1 MRPGG
6 PRAARKIAPMSYL
19 VLARKYRPRNFEEM
33 VGQEHVVQAL
43 SNALTTGRLHH
54 AYLFTGTRGVGKT
67 TVSRILAKSL
77 NCQGPD
83 GQGGIT
89 AHPCGV
95 CQACRDIDAGRFV
108 DYTELD
114 AASNRGVDEVQA
126 LLEQA
131 VYKPVQGRFKV
142 FMIDEVHMLTNT
154 AFNAMLK
161 TLEEP
166 PEYLK
171 FVLATTDPQKVPV
184 TVLSRCL
191 QFNLRPMAPETV
203 LEHLTQVLATEQVE
217 AEPQALRL
225 LARAARGSMRD
236 ALSLT
241 DQAIAFGNG
250 ALREDGVRQMLG
262 SADRGHVFGLI
273 DALARGDGRTV
284 VETAETLRREGIAAA
299 STLEEMTTVLQSMA
313 VLQAVPSR
321 AAAAASNDADPDA
334 AETAR
339 LAAAMPPDETQ
350 LLYSL
355 CLHGRGELGLAPDEY
370 AALTMVLLRL
380 LAFKPPGGRAQEGTA
395 PSEQEKKTP
404 PRECPMPDAAARA
417 VPTGRVPTAASDG
430 VQAQVERPAPVSGV
444 AASAPSP
451 SPIAATSPMAA
462 TPATPAAPSTMA
474 SSFVSRATAP
484 HGHRLPVREASVP
497 ASAVDVRHPD
507 DGEPPDELPP
517 ADRVLAIPVRVQPEP
532 PGREASRDR
541 SVVDAGDAVR
551 RVAAGGAGAAGA
563 QPVEPSEA
571 GDFWHATVTRMVV
584 AEAITALARELAL
597 QSQLV
602 ARDVDRW
609 LLRVER
615 ESLNQPSS
623 RDRLQAALAALGHGV
638 TIAIEIG
645 GVTDSPAR
653 RNRLA
658 AEARQRAAEEAIHND
673 PEVQSMMRDWD
684 AKIVPGSLKPA

>member
-1 MRPGG
+1 MSFLRGGLRIAVRPDRIG
-6 PRAARKIAPMSYL
+6 RMSYL
-19 VLARKYRPRNFEEM
+19 VLARKYRPRNFTEM

-43 SNALTTGRLHH
+43 TNALVQQRLHH

-77 NCQGPD
+77 NCQGAD

-89 AHPCGV
+89 AEPCGV

-114 AASNRGVDEVQA
+114 AASNRGVDEVQS

-203 LEHLTQVLATEQVE
+203 FEHLTRVLATEQLS

-250 ALREDGVRQMLG
+250 QLQEAGVRQMMG
-262 SADRGHVFGLI
+262 SVDRSHVLQLI
-273 DALARGDGRTV
+273 RALAEGDGATV
-284 VETAETLRREGIAAA
+284 VAQVNALRLQGVSAAA
-299 STLEEMTTVLQSMA
+299 TLEDMAMLLQRMA
-313 VLQAVPSR
+313 VMQMVPGM
-321 AAAAASNDADPDA
+321 AQDGEDPD
-334 AETAR
+334 TQG
-339 LAAAMPPDETQ
+339 LADLAQAMPAEETQ

-355 CLHGRGELGLAPDEY
+355 CLHGRTELGLAPDEY

-380 LAFKPPGGRAQEGTA
+380 LAFKPPAGSA
-395 PSEQEKKTP
+395 EKKSPRTSQPALADIAPAKSPAAVQAASPVPAPLAQPIAIAQPVAVTP
-404 PRECPMPDAAARA
+404 VAPAPKALSPQQPASDPPPWEDLPDTRDYASDDAADAFE
-417 VPTGRVPTAASDG
+417 ASLP
-430 VQAQVERPAPVSGV
+430 EPVL
-444 AASAPSP
+444 SAP
-451 SPIAATSPMAA
+451 
-462 TPATPAAPSTMA
+462 PAAL
-474 SSFVSRATAP
+474 RA
-484 HGHRLPVREASVP
+484 LPVREASD
-497 ASAVDVRHPD
+497 SARVDVHKA
-507 DGEPPDELPP
+507 PPPTPLQTTAEGDVWFGIVQGL
-517 ADRVLAIPVRVQPEP
+517 LAQ
-532 PGREASRDR
+532 
-541 SVVDAGDAVR
+541 
-551 RVAAGGAGAAGA
+551 
-563 QPVEPSEA
+563 
-571 GDFWHATVTRMVV
+571 
-584 AEAITALARELAL
+584 EAITALVRELAL
-597 QSQLV
+597 QSQLM
-602 ARDVDRW
+602 AREADQW
-609 LLRVER
+609 LLRIER
-615 ESLNQPSS
+615 ESLNHPAS
-623 RDRLQAALAALGHGV
+623 RERLQNALAAAGHGIV
-638 TIAIEIG
+638 RLQVELGSVADCPAKRMAVAAAAKMVAAQALIE
-645 GVTDSPAR
+645 
-653 RNRLA
+653 
-658 AEARQRAAEEAIHND
+658 ND
-673 PEVQSMMRDWD
+673 PMVQSLMRDFG
-684 AKIVPGSLKPA
+684 ARIVPGSLQVI

>member
-1 MRPGG
+1 
-6 PRAARKIAPMSYL
+6 MSYL
-19 VLARKYRPRNFEEM
+19 VLARKYRPRNFSEM

-43 SNALTTGRLHH
+43 SNALTQQRLHH

-89 AHPCGV
+89 ATPCGV

-114 AASNRGVDEVQA
+114 AASNRGVDEVQG

-203 LEHLTQVLATEQVE
+203 LEHLARVLAQESVP

-241 DQAIAFGNG
+241 DQAIAFGSG
-250 ALREDGVRQMLG
+250 QLQEDGVRQMLG
-262 SADRGHVFGLI
+262 SVDRSYVFRLI
-273 DALARGDGRTV
+273 DALASGDGRTV
-284 VETAETLRREGIAAA
+284 VETSDALRMHGLSAA
-299 STLEEMTTVLQSMA
+299 STLEEMSA
-313 VLQAVPSR
+313 VLQRMAVFQAVPGM
-321 AAAAASNDADPDA
+321 ADAQDATDPEA
-334 AETAR
+334 AEIAR
-339 LAAAMPPDETQ
+339 LAGTLPADETQ
-350 LLYSL
+350 LLYSI
-355 CLHGRGELGLAPDEY
+355 CLHGRQELGLAPDEY
-370 AALTMVLLRL
+370 AALTMALLRL
-380 LAFKPPGGRAQEGTA
+380 LAFKPAADGGMPPA
-395 PSEQEKKTP
+395 EKKTLK
-404 PRECPMPDAAARA
+404 
-417 VPTGRVPTAASDG
+417 S
-430 VQAQVERPAPVSGV
+430 PAPERSAGEMAAQPRVGQPAAHPSSP
-444 AASAPSP
+444 ASAPASRAPHDDHDAVISASAASGHGAEASVPGPRHSMSEAP
-451 SPIAATSPMAA
+451 SGSGPVSVRAAAAPGIAQ
-462 TPATPAAPSTMA
+462 TPTHDPAAPRSN
-474 SSFVSRATAP
+474 AP
-484 HGHRLPVREASVP
+484 SGHPSAPAVRLPVRS
-497 ASAVDVRHPD
+497 
-507 DGEPPDELPP
+507 P
-517 ADRVLAIPVRVQPEP
+517 ADLQAPRAAAQSPAPPEDAPADFVAIPVRVAPEP
-532 PGREASRDR
+532 GMRLQPAAAPGALPPSARYTPTEE
-541 SVVDAGDAVR
+541 GDH
-551 RVAAGGAGAAGA
+551 
-563 QPVEPSEA
+563 
-571 GDFWHATVTRMVV
+571 WHATVMQLVA
-584 AEAITALARELAL
+584 AEAINALVRELAL

-602 ARDVDRW
+602 ARDADHW

-615 ESLNQPSS
+615 ESLNQPTA
-623 RDRLQAALAALGHGV
+623 RERLRAALEAAGFARQITVEVGAV
-638 TIAIEIG
+638 I
-645 GVTDSPAR
+645 DSPAR
-653 RNRLA
+653 RNAHAA
-658 AEARQRAAEEAIHND
+658 AERQRRAQEIVEND
-673 PEVQSMMRDWD
+673 PYVQALVRDFG
-684 AKIVPGSLKPA
+684 ARIVPGSIKPA